1 MSQPGSGPGSAPG
14 TLFTWFRDTASR
26 YPSQVALEVAGE
38 TLRYRDLLNLAER
51 LATRLVAAAGGRPS
65 AVGLL
70 AGRSATAYAGYLAA
84 LRLAATVVPLNT
96 SFPLARNLRIC
107 QSAGVDVVLA
117 DPAGAAQLREMGSQS
132 GAASVVLDPGGDGRS
147 VPLQEMIDCEP
158 WSRPY
163 DGDPDAIAYVLYTS
177 GSTGEPKGI
186 PIRHRNLAD
195 LLPFCARRYETGPG
209 SRFSQNFDLT
219 FDVSVYDMFI
229 PWYSGAA
236 VIVPQVAELL
246 NPARFVTTRRLTHWV
261 SVPSVISVS
270 RRLRLLRPGSMPD
283 LRWSVFG
290 GEQVTYAQAA
300 AWATAAPNSII
311 ENFYGPTEVTISAVA
326 YVLPADQASWPP
338 TSNETVPIG
347 KPYPHMQTMI
357 VTEDGRPGEE
367 GELLIRGSQRSSGY
381 AEPANNRGRFAS
393 FDGTRAVAFGGAPVP
408 AEHWFRSGDRVRREG
423 GQLVHLGR
431 MDNQVQVRGYR
442 VEPGE
447 IESVLRAHPE
457 LDDVVVL
464 GLPAADEIVLHA
476 AYTGRRVD
484 PAELSALARR
494 RLPPYMVPEH
504 YRHLDEFPLNTN
516 GKTDRVRLA
525 RQLAE
530 QLEGPRRP

>member
-1 MSQPGSGPGSAPG
+1 MSDPSASLTSSPG

-26 YPSQVALEVAGE
+26 YPAEVALEVAGE
-38 TLRYRDLLNLAER
+38 TLRYRELLDLAER
-51 LATRLVAAAGGRPS
+51 LATTLVATRGDRPS

-70 AGRSATAYAGYLAA
+70 TGRSVAAYAGYLAA

-107 QSAGVDVVLA
+107 QSAGVDLVLA
-117 DPAGAAQLREMGSQS
+117 DPAGRDQVRDLAARS
-132 GAASVVLDPGGDGRS
+132 GAASVLLESAGDGQD
-147 VPLQEMIDCEP
+147 VAWYQAIGHEP
-158 WSRPY
+158 WPEPY
-163 DGDPDAIAYVLYTS
+163 DGDPDAVAYVLYTS

-195 LLPFCARRYETGPG
+195 LLPFCASRYGTGPG

-236 VIVPQVAELL
+236 VIVPQVAELM
-246 NPARFVTTRRLTHWV
+246 NPARFVSARQLTHWV

-270 RRLRLLRPGSMPD
+270 RRLRLLRPGSMPS

-290 GEQVTYAQAA
+290 GEQVTYAAA
-300 AWATAAPNSII
+300 ASWAVAAPNTVI

-338 TSNETVPIG
+338 TSNGTVPLG
-347 KPYPHMQTMI
+347 QPYPHMQTMI
-357 VTEDGRPGEE
+357 VSEDGVPADE

-381 AEPANNRGRFAS
+381 VDPACNAGRFAS
-393 FDGTRAVAFGGAPVP
+393 FDGTRAVPYDGAPDP
-408 AEHWFRSGDRVRREG
+408 AEIWFRSGDRVRVED

-431 MDNQVQVRGYR
+431 LDNQVKVRGYR
-442 VEPGE
+442 VELGE
-447 IESVLRAHPE
+447 IEAVLRTHPK

-464 GLPAADEIVLHA
+464 GLPATDEVVLHA
-476 AYTGRRVD
+476 AYTGSQVD
-484 PAELSALARR
+484 PAELTALAGE
-494 RLPPYMVPEH
+494 RLPPYMVPER
-504 YRHLDEFPLNTN
+504 YWHLDEFPLNAN
-516 GKTDRVRLA
+516 GKTDRFRLA
-525 RQLAE
+525 ARLSAQ
-530 QLEGPRRP
+530 